1 MSSDPHNK
9 TIQWLKQQEYSF
21 LTILKAV
28 KSEIRVS
35 MCMGSGDSFFP
46 GLSVVTFSQYLHILE
61 RERKRGKNNFCNLFT
76 RSQSYLLK
84 ASPLWIHKPT

>member
-1 MSSDPHNK
+1 MSFDPHNK

-21 LTILKAV
+21 LTILEAV

-35 MCMGSGDSFFP
+35 MWLDSGDSFFP

-61 RERKRGKNNFCNLFT
+61 RKRERGNNNFCNLSI
-76 RSQSYLLK
+76 RSQSYWLK